1 MSRSSGAPLDV
12 GAEHWDSLCLV
23 TVIPQSLVGSF
34 DQRVQLSVDWKGF
47 EQFLELRGDSNATRV
62 AYLDG
67 RLEIMS
73 PCQGHEI
80 IKKRIARLLEAWAE
94 ENDVDLDGVGSWTI
108 KDPAVEAGG
117 EADECYLLG
126 SREGAERPDL
136 AIEVNWSRR
145 GLNKLEVWR
154 RRSSSNIHTSRTFRL
169 RVFTLR
175 ASGEAYDQ
183 QDRSALLPTLDLGL
197 LSQFVAIRSQLLAV
211 KSFRAALRDRR

>member
-1 MSRSSGAPLDV
+1 M
-12 GAEHWDSLCLV
+12 
-23 TVIPQSLVGSF
+23 TVIPQSPVVSF

-67 RLEIMS
+67 RLEIRS
-73 PCQGHEI
+73 PSENHEA
-80 IKKRIARLLEAWAE
+80 IKTRIARLLEAWAE
-94 ENDVDLDGVGSWTI
+94 ENDVDLDGVGSWTV

-154 RRSSSNIHTSRTFRL
+154 RLTVREVWMFEDERL
-169 RVFTLR
+169 RVFVLR
-175 ASGEAYDQ
+175 PAGDAYDQ
-183 QDRSALLPTLDLGL
+183 QERSALLPTLDLAL

>member
-1 MSRSSGAPLDV
+1 M
-12 GAEHWDSLCLV
+12 
-23 TVIPQSLVGSF
+23 TVIPQSPVGSF
-34 DQRVQLSVDWKGF
+34 DQRVQLSVDWKGY

-73 PCQGHEI
+73 PSENHEA
-80 IKKRIARLLEAWAE
+80 IKTRIARLLEAWAE
-94 ENDVDLDGVGSWTI
+94 ENDVDLDGVGSWTV

-145 GLNKLEVWR
+145 GLTLEVWR
-154 RRSSSNIHTSRTFRL
+154 RLKVREVWMFEDERL
-169 RVFTLR
+169 RVFVLR
-175 ASGEAYDQ
+175 PAGDAYDQ
-183 QDRSALLPTLDLGL
+183 QERSALLPTLDLTL